1 MVWKYKQRVRYSLEH
16 RLLSNDTKRH
26 HFNLTLRLPEAGR
39 GLEDGVK
46 DHGWNEKI
54 GKMEPHQIPS
64 PLALYPRLCCWFQ
77 RAKTGSEV
85 G

>member
-39 GLEDGVK
+39 GLQDGVK
-46 DHGWNEKI
+46 GQGWKEKI
-54 GKMEPHQIPS
+54 GKNGAPS
-64 PLALYPRLCCWFQ
+64 DPLSTGTVPEVVLQVLK
-77 RAKTGSEV
+77 AKNGV
-85 G
+85 